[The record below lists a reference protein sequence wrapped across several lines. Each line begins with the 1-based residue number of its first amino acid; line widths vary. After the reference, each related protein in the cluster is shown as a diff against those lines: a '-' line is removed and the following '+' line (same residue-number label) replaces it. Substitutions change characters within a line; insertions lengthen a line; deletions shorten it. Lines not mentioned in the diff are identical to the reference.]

1 MEHTCL
7 TVCPWLASSTV
18 PKIEG
23 WNSVKENPDEKQLG
37 PEMIGHKN
45 DSERQRNQNLYL
57 VRSGEN
63 R

>member
-23 WNSVKENPDEKQLG
+23 RNSVKENPDEKQLG

-45 DSERQRNQNLYL
+45 DSERQRNQNLHL